1 MTENG
6 IDRRA
11 FGKTL
16 GAAAVGGAL
25 GSSLEVEAAPAETIP
40 PAQEIGSKG
49 PAPHVD
55 AYTFFTAEEAAFV
68 DAATDRLIPA
78 DELGPGAPEA
88 GVTVFIDRQLSGAYG
103 SAAKWYMQGPWGE
116 SVPEQG
122 YQRPLTP
129 RELYRLCIA
138 GLNELSRSRHDE
150 RFDLL
155 SHDEQEALLK
165 EMEQGSLPLPDV
177 PIQEFFSML
186 LTNTMEGFFSDPIY
200 GGNRDKV
207 GWRLVGFPGV
217 GASYRDR
224 IARFNEPYDVEPVSI
239 EDVLERRA
247 KVDEHGHVRH
257 EPLPGGRN
265 AGRKS
270 G

>member
-1 MTENG
+1 
-6 IDRRA
+6 
-11 FGKTL
+11 
-16 GAAAVGGAL
+16 
-25 GSSLEVEAAPAETIP
+25 
-40 PAQEIGSKG
+40 
-49 PAPHVD
+49 
-55 AYTFFTAEEAAFV
+55 
-68 DAATDRLIPA
+68 
-78 DELGPGAPEA
+78 
-88 GVTVFIDRQLSGAYG
+88 
-103 SAAKWYMQGPWGE
+103 
-116 SVPEQG
+116 
-122 YQRPLTP
+122 
-129 RELYRLCIA
+129 
-138 GLNELSRSRHDE
+138 LNELSRSRHDE

-217 GASYRDR
+217 GASYRDL
-224 IARFNEPYDVEPVSI
+224 IARFDEPYDVEPVSI

-257 EPLPGGRN
+257 EPFPRSGR
-265 AGRKS
+265 GRKS